1 MRTIGIYGGTF
12 SPPHLGH
19 RRVVEAFIRQ
29 EKPDE
34 MQVIPTLIPPHKL
47 LHGDATPAQRMEMC
61 RRCFA
66 GLPVTVSDREIRRG
80 GKSYT
85 VLTLEELT
93 AQDTRLVFLCGTD
106 MFMTLDTW
114 REPER
119 IFALSEIVY
128 ACRESGAAAVSVRQA
143 LSERAELYRTRYGA
157 RTRPLVFDALE
168 ISSERLRQML
178 ARGED
183 TTAWL
188 HPDVRRYID
197 KWQLYR

>member
-1 MRTIGIYGGTF
+1 MKTIGIYGGTF

-19 RRVVEAFIRQ
+19 RRVAEAFLSQ
-29 EKPDE
+29 EKPDD

-61 RRCFA
+61 RLCFA
-66 GLPVTVSDREIRRG
+66 GLPLTVSDREIRRG

-85 VLTLEELT
+85 VLTLEELS
-93 AQDTRLVFLCGTD
+93 AVDTRLVFLCGTD
-106 MFMTLDTW
+106 MFMTMDTW

-119 IFALSEIVY
+119 IFALADIVY
-128 ACRESGAAAVSVRQA
+128 ACRESGEAAAVMRQA
-143 LSERAELYRTRYGA
+143 LAERAEVYRARYGA
-157 RTRPLVFDALE
+157 RTRPLLFDALE

-178 ARGED
+178 LCGEN
-183 TTAWL
+183 TAAFL